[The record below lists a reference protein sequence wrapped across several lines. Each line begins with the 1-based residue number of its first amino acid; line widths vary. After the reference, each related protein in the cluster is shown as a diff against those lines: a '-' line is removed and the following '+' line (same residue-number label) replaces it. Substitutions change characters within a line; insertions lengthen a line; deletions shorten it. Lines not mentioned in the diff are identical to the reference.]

1 MQKRFLPVLFIP
13 CFCIVILNGCK
24 KNDIVTNTDL
34 ITTGKWKISTAT
46 VVGVGDVTS
55 QIPAC
60 YLDNLYTFFS
70 DGTGDIDEAGNIC
83 NPSTEGIF
91 AWSFEANETKL
102 SMTNNLIPGG
112 TGDFDL
118 NVLTETTLTVSQETA
133 LIPAPSPLTIQVT
146 FIHP

>member
-1 MQKRFLPVLFIP
+1 MQKRSLPVLLLL
-13 CFCIVILNGCK
+13 CFCVILFGNCK
-24 KNDIVTNTDL
+24 KSDIVTNTDL

-70 DGTGDIDEAGNIC
+70 DGTGTIDEAGNVC
-83 NPSTEGIF
+83 SPSTAGTF
-91 AWSFEANETKL
+91 GWTFTNNETKL

-112 TGDFDL
+112 TGEFNMVAL
-118 NVLTETTLTVSQETA
+118 SETTLTVSQETA
-133 LIPAPSPLTIQVT
+133 LIPAPTPLTIQVT
-146 FIHP
+146 FVHP